1 MEYIAGQAL
10 RMNADQG
17 RTKREGNVAQPER
30 YRFLYSH
37 RTYPLKPVDSEMSK
51 LAGEIRFGDLSKLN
65 VRQTI
70 LVSSAKLRRFD
81 SDNARDPLTGLK
93 PLL

>member
-17 RTKREGNVAQPER
+17 WAKRKGDIAQPKR
-30 YRFLYSH
+30 YRFFYS
-37 RTYPLKPVDSEMSK
+37 RRAYALKPVDSEMSE
-51 LAGEIRFGDLSKLN
+51 LTGEIRFGDLSKLN

-70 LVSSAKLRRFD
+70 LVSSARLRRSD
-81 SDNARDPLTGLK
+81 SENARDPLTGLK